1 MCFIRLLEM
10 GGNFQLFRNG
20 RSKHSDNHALWIDP
34 ANTEHML
41 AGSDG
46 GLYESF
52 DEGKNWRFLSN
63 LPIAQFYKIGVDNT
77 EPFTMWWQEL
87 RI

>member
-1 MCFIRLLEM
+1 MDVFYQVTRDGGATFNYLET
-10 GGNFQLFRNG
+10 G

-34 ANTEHML
+34 TNTEHML

-52 DEGKNWRFLSN
+52 DEGKTLEIF
-63 LPIAQFYKIGVDNT
+63 V
-77 EPFTMWWQEL
+77 
-87 RI
+87 